1 MEWRRSD
8 SFHFENGS
16 HESRESRLALEACR
30 ALYGLMAGEWLLGH
44 CLVATRLHNWPGV
57 ELTGANEGGSR
68 SNIAGKSQ
76 SRKGKPGQGCEPAR
90 RCRSTAKAAASAKSA
105 CSETY
110 YRWNTGV
117 KIRIQRLRIGLLAGA
132 WPGEERGQGAAS
144 LKDAPEAGMRIAES
158 SLVVNQIE
166 KTGDPPECLK
176 VAVFEEVVERAG
188 VGPS

>member
-1 MEWRRSD
+1 MEHWRQNKD
-8 SFHFENGS
+8 
-16 HESRESRLALEACR
+16 
-30 ALYGLMAGEWLLGH
+30 
-44 CLVATRLHNWPGV
+44 T
-57 ELTGANEGGSR
+57 
-68 SNIAGKSQ
+68 
-76 SRKGKPGQGCEPAR
+76 
-90 RCRSTAKAAASAKSA
+90 AASDWPLG
-105 CSETY
+105 
-110 YRWNTGV
+110 R
-117 KIRIQRLRIGLLAGA
+117 GLGWWLAGA